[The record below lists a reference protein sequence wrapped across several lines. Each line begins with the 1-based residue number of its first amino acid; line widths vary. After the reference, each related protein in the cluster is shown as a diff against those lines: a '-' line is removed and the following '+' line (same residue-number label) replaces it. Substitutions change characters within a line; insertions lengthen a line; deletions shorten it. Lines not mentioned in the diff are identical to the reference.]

1 MYRNGIQA
9 YQSVTNTTVTGRE
22 TEATVLNLSALRL
35 KRCLDSWD
43 RTPAHEKELEEAL
56 RENQKIW
63 TLFQLELMQ
72 EDHPLPKKLRVDLLR
87 LSAFIDKRTYDLLA
101 FPDKAKLPILID
113 INNNIAAGL
122 RETP

>member
-1 MYRNGIQA
+1 MYHNGLQA
-9 YQSVTNTTVTGRE
+9 YQSVNKITVTGRE
-22 TEATVLNLSALRL
+22 TEANVLNQSALRL
-35 KRCLDSWD
+35 KRCLDTWD
-43 RTPAHEKELEEAL
+43 GSLNHEKELDEAL
-56 RENQKIW
+56 RTNQKIW

>member
-1 MYRNGIQA
+1 LYRNGLQA
-9 YQSVTNTTVTGRE
+9 YQSVNKITVTGRE
-22 TEATVLNLSALRL
+22 TEANVLNQSALRL
-35 KRCLDSWD
+35 KRCFDTWD
-43 RTPAHEKELEEAL
+43 GSLNHEKELDEAL
-56 RENQKIW
+56 RTNQKIW

-87 LSAFIDKRTYDLLA
+87 LSAFIDRRTYDLLA